1 MTTKTKRKTRKLKTV
16 TCDRHVPVSL
26 IHSCLRSLVLLGAVA
41 LLLPGFAQAQSD
53 DQHKADD
60 QHKDPRKSY
69 ALIVGTVWGPDDR
82 PVYGVKVKIRR
93 ADQKRAK
100 WELYSNHTGEFAQR
114 LPAGKANYVV
124 WADTKGL
131 KSLTGNKIDP
141 GTEVTVQ
148 IESEERMDIGL
159 HLKEVKE

>member
-1 MTTKTKRKTRKLKTV
+1 MKTKTKRKTRKLKTV
-16 TCDRHVPVSL
+16 TCDRCGLVPL
-26 IHSCLRSLVLLGAVA
+26 IHSCLTSLVLLGAVA
-41 LLLPGFAQAQSD
+41 LLFPGSAQAQ
-53 DQHKADD
+53 ADD

-114 LPAGKANYVV
+114 LPAGKASYVV

-131 KSLTGNKIDP
+131 KSLNGNKIDP
-141 GTEVTVQ
+141 GTEVIVQ

>member
-1 MTTKTKRKTRKLKTV
+1 M
-16 TCDRHVPVSL
+16 CDRRGLVTL
-26 IHSCLRSLVLLGAVA
+26 IHSSLGSLVLFGAIA
-41 LLLPGFAQAQSD
+41 LLLPNFAQSQ
-53 DQHKADD
+53 ADD

-93 ADQKRAK
+93 ADQKKAK
-100 WELYSNHTGEFAQR
+100 WELSSNHTGEFAQL
-114 LPAGKANYVV
+114 LPAGKATYIV

-131 KSLTGNKIDP
+131 KSLNGRKIDP
-141 GTEVTVQ
+141 VTDVTVQ

>member
-1 MTTKTKRKTRKLKTV
+1 M
-16 TCDRHVPVSL
+16 CDRRGLVTL
-26 IHSCLRSLVLLGAVA
+26 IHSSLGSLVLFGAIA
-41 LLLPGFAQAQSD
+41 LLLPNFAQSQ
-53 DQHKADD
+53 ADD

-93 ADQKRAK
+93 ADQKKAK
-100 WELYSNHTGEFAQR
+100 WELSSNHTGEFAQR
-114 LPAGKANYVV
+114 LPAGKATYIV

-131 KSLTGNKIDP
+131 KSLNGRKIDP
-141 GTEVTVQ
+141 VTDVTVQ